1 MIYPPPFSPD
11 DIISLVN
18 WLPEDML
25 DEVIFFNVLNF
36 DFVYVNRKL
45 IIFRGQ

>member
-1 MIYPPPFSPD
+1 MIYAPPFSPD

-25 DEVIFFNVLNF
+25 DEVIFFMF
-36 DFVYVNRKL
+36 RFCMDGKL
-45 IIFRGQ
+45 IIFGEGWG